1 MSRPVADL
9 VARVEEAVREVSSSL
24 LEPRAG
30 VLAAD
35 EVRAKSP
42 GEIVT
47 VADLEAEAE
56 LGSRLAALW
65 PGTPVV
71 GEEACARAPC
81 LLGALSSERAW
92 LLDPL
97 DGTTNFVAGRGEW
110 AVMVALLERG
120 LPVAS
125 WIWLATRRRMYV
137 AERGQGASRDGLSLR
152 RPPPGRSAA
161 ELCGRVLTGFVDP
174 PAAAEL
180 AANGRRFAR
189 VGPGSRCAGADYP
202 AVAEGDE
209 DFVFYWR
216 TLAWDHAPGALLV
229 EEAGGAVRRLDGARY
244 LPGDAAEGLLV
255 AADETSWEVARE
267 ALLGPRSTPAGPS
280 ASRGRPGEPP
290 SGAVPAR
297 PPLPAAPTGEDQ
309 GAA

>member
-1 MSRPVADL
+1 MSRPVPDL
-9 VARVEEAVREVSSSL
+9 VARVEEAVREVSGSL

-30 VLAAD
+30 ALSAG

-47 VADLEAEAE
+47 VADLEAEAA

-71 GEEACARAPC
+71 GEEASAGEPS
-81 LLGALSSERAW
+81 LLDALRSERAW

-97 DGTTNFVAGRGEW
+97 DGTTNFVAGEGDW
-110 AVMVALLERG
+110 AVMVALVREG

-125 WIWLATRRRMYV
+125 WIWLATRRQMYV
-137 AERGQGASRDGLSLR
+137 AERGQGATRDGLRLH

-161 ELCGRVLTGFVDP
+161 ELRGRVLTGFVDP
-174 PAAAEL
+174 ETAAEL
-180 AANGRRFAR
+180 AANGQRFGH

-202 AVAEGDE
+202 AVAEGGE

-229 EEAGGAVRRLDGARY
+229 EEVGGAARRLDGSRY
-244 LPGDAAEGLLV
+244 CPGDAVQGLLV
-255 AADETSWEVARE
+255 AADETSWEVTRE
-267 ALLGPRSTPAGPS
+267 ALFAPRSGPPAG
-280 ASRGRPGEPP
+280 ASGQPP
-290 SGAVPAR
+290 
-297 PPLPAAPTGEDQ
+297 
-309 GAA
+309 